1 MKVFVAGAT
10 GVIGRA
16 LVPLLVER
24 GHEVTGMTRSS
35 EKASLLE
42 SLGASAVVCNVYDR
56 ESLLAAVAAARPE
69 VVVHELTDLP
79 DVYDEAAL
87 AANARIRR
95 EGTPNLVA
103 AALAAG
109 ARKLLAQSTAFPT
122 GPATE
127 ELERLTTETPGLEG
141 VVLRYG
147 YFYGP
152 GTYHPEPG
160 DLPPEPRVSI
170 RRAAEQTVEALA
182 WPPGSYEILD
192 PSSPVEGQ
200 ARDGP

>member
-1 MKVFVAGAT
+1 MRIFVAGAS

-16 LVPLLVER
+16 LVPLLVAR
-24 GHEVTGMTRSS
+24 GDDVTGMTRSA

-42 SLGASAVVCNVYDR
+42 SLGAAPVVCDVYDR
-56 ESLLAAVAAARPE
+56 DAVVAAVAAARPE

-79 DVYDEAAL
+79 DVFDDAAL
-87 AANARIRR
+87 AANERIRR
-95 EGTPNLVA
+95 EGTANLVE

-109 ARKLLAQSTAFPT
+109 ARRMLAQSTAFPT
-122 GPATE
+122 GPATA
-127 ELERLTTETPGLEG
+127 ELERLTTQTPRLEG

-152 GTYHPEPG
+152 GTYHPGAPADG

-170 RRAAEQTVEALA
+170 RRAAEQTVEALD
-182 WPPGSYEILD
+182 WEPGIYEIVD
-192 PSSPVEGQ
+192 
-200 ARDGP
+200 AA